1 MAPAAIVM
9 SFGSGQIAAQI
20 ASDEAGRWE
29 DGLKNLTKVVCWMWE
44 FSHNMSDYQKL
55 LEGGL
60 EIMMFFFGKNKMS

>member
-29 DGLKNLTKVVCWMWE
+29 DGLKNLAKVVCDCMWE

-55 LEGGL
+55 LEGDL
-60 EIMMFFFGKNKMS
+60 EIMMFFVLEKHS